1 MLNNPEASVTLPVS
15 MHIIYLQNARSWA
28 KTEAARKGHA
38 GLYSSFPVLPVA
50 GNCVLGADQCMHFLG
65 VLYLFFNDMCCGL
78 RPFVYL
84 ENTSSLAET
93 VYSPAYS

>member
-15 MHIIYLQNARSWA
+15 MHIIYLQNAHSRA
-28 KTEAARKGHA
+28 KTEAARKGHT
-38 GLYSSFPVLPVA
+38 GPYSSFPALLVA
-50 GNCVLGADQCMHFLG
+50 GNCVLGADQCMHFFG
-65 VLYLFFNDMCCGL
+65 VLYLFLNDMCCSL

-84 ENTSSLAET
+84 GNTSSLAET